1 MLKKEII
8 VISYENI
15 EALRLEVVIS
25 MLNQVIKFL
34 LYSTT

>member
-34 LYSTT
+34 VYSTT